1 MLYTRKG
8 DNGDTSIFGCDQ
20 RFSKSSAIAEAL
32 GTLDEVNSF
41 LGVCKTKSKD
51 DDISIVGKSIA
62 EILNEVQQNLFIVQ
76 AEVASVKKTL
86 EEDKVK
92 QIEEIADAIEK
103 ILPPITSF
111 FVSGGTELT
120 ADIDFARTLA
130 RRAERRVVAVYEEGV
145 VEVGEHTL
153 AYLNRLSSLLY
164 ALARLV
170 NLKSGITEQSP
181 TYE

>member
-86 EEDKVK
+86 EEVKVK
-92 QIEEIADAIEK
+92 QIEEIADAIEE
-103 ILPPITSF
+103 ILPPVTSF

-130 RRAERRVVAVYEEGV
+130 RRAERRVVAVYEEGIV
-145 VEVGEHTL
+145 KVGEHTL